1 MSTDP
6 TDKNQILKGE
16 MYSYITNRE
25 FTPIEFAYEKISG
38 FMPSGVLYL
47 DRKGVVIY
55 VNSIAAE
62 ILDIPF
68 EQLEGHRIADLQWHV
83 IQEDGSDFP
92 KGQNPIDI
100 ALMTGEILTDAIM
113 GFSFPNQK
121 DICWLLIN
129 ALPVKEVKDG
139 RTSQVHIEFRD
150 FTEGFQWTRH
160 IKKRMVLFHQ
170 FRHSIESIIHEI
182 IDPKEIYQKIVE
194 FLPVTFSS
202 PEITSARLT
211 IGDQIFSTEKF
222 HESPIKK
229 VVPFQFRNLNIGNI
243 QFQYDISSNSDFSE
257 RTLAADDI
265 PLRAMA
271 EWLGLLTQV
280 IEKMG
285 DIEELKDEALTA
297 YDRMIEAW
305 SAAVETKDMEASG
318 HTQRVTEFAL
328 DLAEEMGF
336 EGKELLNIRRGALLH
351 DIGKLGIP
359 DEIIMKPGKLTD
371 DEFQIIKKNPQ
382 YAQKWLSKIELLQ
395 PALQI
400 PYYHHERWDGTGYPN
415 GLKGEDIPL
424 VARLFAIVNVWD
436 VLISDRPYRKAMG
449 KEEALDLIVSESGS
463 HFDPDVVENFLSV
476 LSKGDYMDT
485 SYEIKIQAFGQERVW
500 VQHRL
505 LTTRD
510 WQVNAA
516 RDLFFLLLSH
526 PEGLTKEQVGLFM
539 WPDVSPED
547 LNVRFKNTLY
557 RLRRAVG
564 NQAILLGDQ
573 GYRFNKMLD
582 YFFDVET
589 FETGIQNAQEASDVL
604 QKVSHLNKAI
614 QQYRGDYLADFDQLW
629 VMAERERYRRMYLDA
644 LVQSA
649 EFFYQEMELVSAL
662 NYCQQALDED
672 PVLEEVHRLIM
683 QIHAANGNKADIIRQ
698 YEQCRRVLME
708 TFDVPP
714 SQQTRDLFDALINS

>member
-6 TDKNQILKGE
+6 TDKDRILKGE
-16 MYSYITNRE
+16 MDSYITNRE
-25 FTPIEFAYEKISG
+25 FTPIEFVCEKISG
-38 FMPSGVLYL
+38 FMPSGVLYI
-47 DRKGVVIY
+47 DRNGVVIY
-55 VNSIAAE
+55 ANSTAAE

-100 ALMTGEILTDAIM
+100 ALKTGEVLTDAIM
-113 GFSFPNQK
+113 GFTAPEQK

-129 ALPVKEVKDG
+129 ALPVKEVKDSP
-139 RTSQVHIEFRD
+139 TSQVYIEFKD

-170 FRHSIESIIHEI
+170 FRQSMQSIIHEI
-182 IDPKEIYQKIVE
+182 INPDEIYQEIIE
-194 FLPVTFSS
+194 FLPETFSS
-202 PEITSARLT
+202 PEITSAKLT
-211 IGDQIFSTEKF
+211 VNDRFFTTENF
-222 HESPIKK
+222 HDTPIKK
-229 VVPFQFRNLNIGNI
+229 VFPFQFQNDYIGSIELN
-243 QFQYDISSNSDFSE
+243 YDIGKTSDFSV
-257 RTLAADDI
+257 RTLAADEI

-285 DIEELKDEALTA
+285 DIEELKDEALIA

-318 HTQRVTEFAL
+318 HTQRVTELAL

-336 EGKELLNIRRGALLH
+336 EGKDLLNIRRGALLH

-359 DEIIMKPGKLTD
+359 DEIILKPGKLTD

-382 YAQKWLSKIELLQ
+382 YAQRWLSKIELLQ

-400 PYYHHERWDGTGYPN
+400 PYYHHERWDGAGYPD
-415 GLKGEDIPL
+415 GLKGDEIPL
-424 VARLFAIVNVWD
+424 VARLFAVVNVWD
-436 VLISDRPYRKAMG
+436 ALISDRPYRKAMG

-476 LSKGDYMDT
+476 LSRGNYLDT

-500 VQHRL
+500 VQNRL
-505 LTTRD
+505 ITSRD

-526 PEGLTKEQVGLFM
+526 PEGITKEQVGLFM
-539 WPDVSPED
+539 WPDVSPDD

-557 RLRRAVG
+557 RLRRAVS

-589 FETGIQNAQEASDVL
+589 FETGIQNAREASDVL

-662 NYCQQALDED
+662 KYCQQALDED
-672 PVLEEVHRLIM
+672 PVLEAVHRLIM
-683 QIHAANGNKADIIRQ
+683 QIHAASGNKAEVIRQ
-698 YEQCRRVLME
+698 YEQCRSVLME
-708 TFDVPP
+708 TFGVPP
-714 SQQTRDLFDALINS
+714 SQQTRDLFDALVNS

>member
-1 MSTDP
+1 
-6 TDKNQILKGE
+6 

-25 FTPIEFAYEKISG
+25 ITPVEFAYEKISG

-55 VNSIAAE
+55 ANSIAAE

-68 EQLEGHRIADLQWHV
+68 EQLEGHRITDLQWHV

-100 ALMTGEILTDAIM
+100 ALMTGEVLTDAIM
-113 GFSFPNQK
+113 GFTFPDQK
-121 DICWLLIN
+121 DVCWLLVN
-129 ALPVKEVKDG
+129 ALPVKEVRDG
-139 RTSQVHIEFRD
+139 HTSQVHLEFKD
-150 FTEGFQWTRH
+150 FTDGFQWTHH

-170 FRHSIESIIHEI
+170 FKQSIESIIHEI
-182 IDPKEIYQKIVE
+182 IDPEEIYQKIIE
-194 FLPVTFSS
+194 FLPETFSS

-222 HESPIKK
+222 HDSPIKK
-229 VVPFQFRNLNIGNI
+229 VVPFQFQNVYIGSI
-243 QFQYDISSNSDFSE
+243 QFQYDIGNNSDFSV
-257 RTLAADDI
+257 RTLVADDI

-271 EWLGLLTQV
+271 EWLGLLIQV

-285 DIEELKDEALTA
+285 DIEELKNEALTA

-318 HTQRVTEFAL
+318 HTQRVTELAL
-328 DLAEEMGF
+328 VLAKEMGF
-336 EGKELLNIRRGALLH
+336 EGKELLDIRRGALLH

-463 HFDPDVVENFLSV
+463 HFDPDVVESFLNV
-476 LSKGDYMDT
+476 LSRGDYMDT

-505 LTTRD
+505 LTTRE

-516 RDLFFLLLSH
+516 RDLFFLLLAH
-526 PEGLTKEQVGLFM
+526 PDGLTKEQAGLYM
-539 WPDVSPED
+539 WPDISPED

-564 NQAILLGDQ
+564 NQTILISDQ

-614 QQYRGDYLADFDQLW
+614 KQYRGDYLADFDQLW

-649 EFFYQEMELVSAL
+649 EFFIQEMELVSAL
-662 NYCQQALDED
+662 DYCQQALDED
-672 PVLEEVHRLIM
+672 PALEEVHRLIM
-683 QIHAANGNKADIIRQ
+683 QIHAASGNKAEVIRQ